1 MMPEVAGNSSPRY
14 SAPTMA
20 RSRATCPLPLTD
32 PRVTQKQ
39 AEHTPLMK
47 QFFAA
52 KANYPD
58 LLLFFR
64 MGDFYELFYDDAR
77 KAARLLDITLTQR
90 GTSGG
95 APIPMAGVPVHAYEG
110 YLARLVALGESVAI
124 CEQIGDPALAKGLV
138 ERKVVRIVT
147 PGTVTDEALLDERRD
162 TLLMAVSRS
171 RNGYGLAW
179 ADLAGGR
186 FLVNEVET
194 DDALEAELARL
205 EPAELLVPDEED
217 WPEFLRQRSGVRRR
231 APWLFDPDSGR
242 RQLLAFFK
250 LHDLSGFGI
259 DDKPRATAAAGALLG
274 YVEETQKQRLPHLT
288 AIAMET
294 ASEAIAMNAATR
306 RHLELDTRVD
316 GDTRNTL
323 LGVLD
328 STVSPMGGRLLRRWL
343 HRPLRLREVLQQRH
357 HAVATLIDH
366 GVDAD
371 LRESFRA
378 LGDIERILTRMALR
392 SARPRDFST
401 LRDGL
406 GMLPAIRAVLAPSTA
421 GATPPR
427 PSPAGAREGALDSPP
442 PTLPDAGTLAPP
454 LAPAGGGRE
463 GVTSARSQ
471 ASALQGTLDSP
482 RLQTL
487 CAELGSHAEISALL
501 ASAIAE
507 QPPLKLSDG
516 GVIAE
521 GFDAELDE
529 LRRLSTNA
537 DQFLIDLE
545 AREREASGIATLK
558 VGYNRVHGYY
568 IEISKGQSDKAP
580 VHYTRRQTL
589 TNAERY
595 ITEELKSF
603 EDKVLSARERS
614 LSREKLLYEGLLD
627 SIGQHLEP
635 LKRCAAALSELD
647 VLACFAERAQAL
659 DWAQPE
665 LETAPCLRIERGR
678 HPVVEAVRE
687 AAFEPND
694 LDLHPQRRM
703 LVITGPNM
711 GGKSTY
717 MRQNAL
723 IVLLAHI
730 GSFVPAARAVIGPI
744 DRILTRIGAGDD
756 LAKGQS
762 TFMVEMAET
771 SYILHHASAHSL
783 VLMDEIGRG
792 TSTYDGLALADAVAR
807 HLAHVNRCYTLF
819 ATHYFELTALA
830 DESVEGGP
838 SGIANVHLD
847 AVEHGE
853 SLVFM
858 HAVKD
863 GPANRSFGLQVAAL
877 AGLPRATVAQARRRL
892 AELEQRGGDSHAAQ
906 MAPQAL
912 DAPQQFG
919 LFAAPNSAALD
930 ALQAIDPDELTPKQ
944 ALEAL
949 YRMKSLL

>member
-1 MMPEVAGNSSPRY
+1 
-14 SAPTMA
+14 
-20 RSRATCPLPLTD
+20 
-32 PRVTQKQ
+32 
-39 AEHTPLMK
+39 MK

-52 KANYPD
+52 KSEYPD

-90 GTSGG
+90 GSSGG

-162 TLLMAVSRS
+162 TLLMAVARGRS
-171 RNGYGLAW
+171 GYGLAW

-186 FLVNEVET
+186 FLVNQVEN
-194 DDALEAELARL
+194 DDALQAELARL
-205 EPAELLVPDEED
+205 EPAELLLPDEEG
-217 WPEFLRQRSGVRRR
+217 WPPLSFSGATRRR
-231 APWLFDPDSGR
+231 APWLFDADSGR
-242 RQLLAFFK
+242 RQLLRFFG

-259 DDKPRATAAAGALLG
+259 EDKPLAVAAAGALLG
-274 YVEETQKQRLPHLT
+274 YVEETQKQQLPHLT
-288 AIAMET
+288 SIAVET
-294 ASEAIAMNAATR
+294 SGDAIAMNAATR

-316 GDTRNTL
+316 GDNRHTL

-328 STVSPMGGRLLRRWL
+328 STITPMGGRLLRRWL
-343 HRPLRLREVLQQRH
+343 HRPLRDRRTLGERH
-357 HAVATLIDH
+357 HAVATLIEH
-366 GVDAD
+366 GGEAG
-371 LRESFRA
+371 LRESFRG
-378 LGDIERILTRMALR
+378 LGDLERILTRVALR
-392 SARPRDFST
+392 SARPRDLST

-406 GMLPAIRAVLAPSTA
+406 AMLPSLRDAL
-421 GATPPR
+421 
-427 PSPAGAREGALDSPP
+427 SP
-442 PTLPDAGTLAPP
+442 
-454 LAPAGGGRE
+454 
-463 GVTSARSQ
+463 
-471 ASALQGTLDSP
+471 LDSP
-482 RLQTL
+482 RLQAL
-487 CAELGSHAEISALL
+487 AAELERHDETAWLL
-501 ASAIAE
+501 ATAVDP
-507 QPPLKLSDG
+507 QPPLKLADG
-516 GVIAE
+516 GAIAD
-521 GFDAELDE
+521 GYDAELDE
-529 LRRLSTNA
+529 LRRLSTHA

-545 AREREASGIATLK
+545 ARERETTGIPTLK

-568 IEISKGQSDKAP
+568 IEISKGQAARAP

-589 TNAERY
+589 TGAERY
-595 ITEELKSF
+595 ITEELKAF

-614 LSREKLLYEGLLD
+614 LARERFLYEALLD
-627 SIGQHLEP
+627 ALNAVLEP

-647 VLACFAERAQAL
+647 VLAALAERAQAL
-659 DWAQPE
+659 DWSRPE
-665 LETAPCLRIERGR
+665 LVEAPCLRIERGR

-687 AAFEPND
+687 EPFEPND
-694 LDLHPQRRM
+694 LDLYVDPEAGNRRM
-703 LVITGPNM
+703 LVVTGPNM

-730 GSFVPAARAVIGPI
+730 GSFVPAARATIGPI

-756 LAKGQS
+756 LARGQS

-771 SYILHHASAHSL
+771 SYILHHATAQSL

-807 HLAHVNRCYTLF
+807 HLATVNRCWTLF

-830 DESVEGGP
+830 NEPGDH
-838 SGIANVHLD
+838 GIANVHLD
-847 AVEHGE
+847 AVEHHDKNGGDT
-853 SLVFM
+853 LVFM

-863 GPANRSFGLQVAAL
+863 GAANRSFGLQVAAL
-877 AGLPRATVAQARRRL
+877 AGLPKTTLQQARRRL
-892 AELEQRGGDSHAAQ
+892 AELEQRGQQTHAAQ
-906 MAPQAL
+906 VSPQAL
-912 DAPQQFG
+912 DAPQQIG
-919 LFAAPNSAALD
+919 LFAAPPSAAQE
-930 ALQAIDPDELTPKQ
+930 ALAALDPDELTPKQ

-949 YRMKSLL
+949 YRLKSLL

>member
-1 MMPEVAGNSSPRY
+1 MSLE
-14 SAPTMA
+14 
-20 RSRATCPLPLTD
+20 
-32 PRVTQKQ
+32 Q
-39 AEHTPLMK
+39 HTPLMR

-52 KANYPD
+52 KAEHPD
-58 LLLFFR
+58 VLLFFR

-90 GTSGG
+90 GNSAGQ
-95 APIPMAGVPVHAYEG
+95 PIPMAGVPYHAAEG

-162 TLLMAVSRS
+162 TLLMAVARGKG
-171 RNGYGLAW
+171 GYGLAW

-186 FLVNEVET
+186 FLVNQVET
-194 DDALEAELARL
+194 EDQLQAELARL
-205 EPAELLVPDEED
+205 EPAELLVPDEEGM
-217 WPEFLRQRSGVRRR
+217 PAMGAGAVRRR
-231 APWLFDPDSGR
+231 APWLFDADSGR
-242 RQLLAFFK
+242 RQLLRFFGV
-250 LHDLSGFGI
+250 HDLTGFGI
-259 DDKPRATAAAGALLG
+259 EDLPLAIAAAGALLG
-274 YVEETQKQRLPHLT
+274 YVEETQKQQLPHLT
-288 AIAMET
+288 SIAVET
-294 ASEAIAMNAATR
+294 SSDAIAMNAATR

-316 GDTRNTL
+316 GDSRHTL

-328 STVSPMGGRLLRRWL
+328 STITPMGGRLLRRWL
-343 HRPLRLREVLQQRH
+343 HRPLRERQVLGQRH
-357 HAVATLIDH
+357 QAVATLIEQ
-366 GVDAD
+366 GADAD
-371 LRESFRA
+371 LRERFRG
-378 LGDIERILTRMALR
+378 LGDLERILTRVALR
-392 SARPRDFST
+392 SARPRDLAT

-406 GMLPAIRAVLAPSTA
+406 ALLPALREQLAP
-421 GATPPR
+421 
-427 PSPAGAREGALDSPP
+427 
-442 PTLPDAGTLAPP
+442 
-454 LAPAGGGRE
+454 
-463 GVTSARSQ
+463 
-471 ASALQGTLDSP
+471 LDSP
-482 RLQTL
+482 RLQAL
-487 CAELGSHAEISALL
+487 AAEMGRHDETAQRL
-501 ASAIAE
+501 AGAIAP
-507 QPPLKLSDG
+507 QPPLKLVDG

-521 GFDAELDE
+521 GHDAELDE
-529 LRRLSTNA
+529 LRRLSTHA
-537 DQFLIDLE
+537 DQFLVELE
-545 AREREASGIATLK
+545 ARERESSGIATLK

-568 IEISKGQSDKAP
+568 IEISKGQADKAP

-589 TNAERY
+589 TGAERY
-595 ITEELKSF
+595 ITEELKQF

-614 LSREKLLYEGLLD
+614 LSREKLLYDALLD
-627 SIGQHLEP
+627 TLNARLEP

-647 VLACFAERAQAL
+647 VLAAFSERAQEL

-665 LETAPCLRIERGR
+665 LDEAPGLRIERGR
-678 HPVVEAVRE
+678 HPVVEAVRKE
-687 AAFEPND
+687 PFEPND
-694 LDLHPQRRM
+694 LVLDEGRRM

-730 GSFVPAARAVIGPI
+730 GSFVPASRAVIGPI

-756 LAKGQS
+756 LARGQS

-771 SYILHHASAHSL
+771 SYILHHATSQSL

-807 HLAHVNRCYTLF
+807 HLAGTNRCYTLF

-830 DESVEGGP
+830 GEPG

-847 AVEHGE
+847 AVEHGDT
-853 SLVFM
+853 LVFM
-858 HAVKD
+858 HAVKEGAAD
-863 GPANRSFGLQVAAL
+863 RSFGLQVAAL
-877 AGLPRATVAQARRRL
+877 AGLPRTTLQQARRRL
-892 AELEQRGGDSHAAQ
+892 AELEQRGRETHASD

-919 LFAAPNSAALD
+919 LFAAAPSAAQE
-930 ALQAIDPDELTPKQ
+930 ALAAIDPDELSPKQ

-949 YRMKSLL
+949 YRLKALL

>member
-1 MMPEVAGNSSPRY
+1 MQTTDSTN
-14 SAPTMA
+14 A
-20 RSRATCPLPLTD
+20 RPA
-32 PRVTQKQ
+32 KGG

-52 KANYPD
+52 KSEYPD

-90 GTSGG
+90 GSSGG

-124 CEQIGDPALAKGLV
+124 CEQIGDPAASKGLV

-162 TLLMAVSRS
+162 TLLMAVART
-171 RNGYGLAW
+171 RQGYGLAW

-217 WPEFLRQRSGVRRR
+217 WPGFLRQRSGVRRR
-231 APWLFDPDSGR
+231 APWLFDADSGR
-242 RQLLAFFK
+242 RQLLSFFK

-288 AIAMET
+288 AIATET
-294 ASEAIAMNAATR
+294 AGEAIAMNAATR

-328 STVSPMGGRLLRRWL
+328 TTVTPMGGRLLRRWL
-343 HRPLRLREVLQQRH
+343 HRPLRLREVLMQRH
-357 HAVATLIDH
+357 HAVATLIDR
-366 GVDAD
+366 GADAE

-378 LGDIERILTRMALR
+378 LGDIERILTRIALR

-406 GMLPAIRAVLAPSTA
+406 AMLPSVADLLAP
-421 GATPPR
+421 
-427 PSPAGAREGALDSPP
+427 
-442 PTLPDAGTLAPP
+442 
-454 LAPAGGGRE
+454 
-463 GVTSARSQ
+463 
-471 ASALQGTLDSP
+471 LDSP
-482 RLQTL
+482 RLAAL
-487 CAELGSHAEISALL
+487 RGELGSHEDTARLL

-529 LRRLSTNA
+529 LRRLSTHA

-545 AREREASGIATLK
+545 AREREASGIPTLK

-568 IEISKGQSDKAP
+568 IEISKGQADKAP

-595 ITEELKSF
+595 ITEELKGF

-614 LSREKLLYEGLLD
+614 LTREKLLYEQLLD
-627 SIGQHLEP
+627 SLGAVLEP

-647 VLACFAERAQAL
+647 VLAAFAERAQAL
-659 DWAQPE
+659 DWSQPE
-665 LETAPCLRIERGR
+665 LETAPCLKIERGR

-687 AAFEPND
+687 QPFEPND
-694 LDLHPQRRM
+694 LDLHPDRRM

-730 GSFVPAARAVIGPI
+730 GSFVPASRAVIGPI

-771 SYILHHASAHSL
+771 SYILHHATSQSL

-807 HLAHVNRCYTLF
+807 HLAYQNRCYTLF

-830 DESVEGGP
+830 DESFEGGP

-877 AGLPRATVAQARRRL
+877 AGLPKTTVAQARRRL
-892 AELEQRGGDSHAAQ
+892 AELEQRGGDSHAASV
-906 MAPQAL
+906 APQAL

-919 LFAAPNSAALD
+919 LFAQASSAAQE
-930 ALQAIDPDELTPKQ
+930 ALAAIEPDELTPKQ

-949 YRMKSLL
+949 YRLKSLL

>member
-1 MMPEVAGNSSPRY
+1 MDGPVPA
-14 SAPTMA
+14 
-20 RSRATCPLPLTD
+20 PLPLPSGANGRPGFTS
-32 PRVTQKQ
+32 PMSKEKS

-52 KANYPD
+52 KSEYPD

-90 GTSGG
+90 GSSGG

-162 TLLMAVSRS
+162 TLLMALSRTKQ
-171 RNGYGLAW
+171 GYGLAW

-205 EPAELLVPDEED
+205 EPAELLVPDEEN
-217 WPEFLRQRSGVRRR
+217 WPDFLRHRTGVRRR
-231 APWLFDPDSGR
+231 APWLFDADSGR
-242 RQLLAFFK
+242 RQLLNFFK

-288 AIAMET
+288 SIAMET
-294 ASEAIAMNAATR
+294 AAEAIAMNAATR

-328 STVSPMGGRLLRRWL
+328 STVTPMGGRLLRRWL
-343 HRPLRLREVLQQRH
+343 HRPLRLREVLVQRH
-357 HAVATLIDH
+357 HAVETLIDR
-366 GVDAD
+366 GSDAD
-371 LRESFRA
+371 IREQFRR
-378 LGDIERILTRMALR
+378 LGDLERILTRVALR

-401 LRDGL
+401 L
-406 GMLPAIRAVLAPSTA
+406 M
-421 GATPPR
+421 
-427 PSPAGAREGALDSPP
+427 
-442 PTLPDAGTLAPP
+442 
-454 LAPAGGGRE
+454 
-463 GVTSARSQ
+463 
-471 ASALQGTLDSP
+471 
-482 RLQTL
+482 
-487 CAELGSHAEISALL
+487 
-501 ASAIAE
+501 
-507 QPPLKLSDG
+507 PPLKLSDG
-516 GVIAE
+516 GVLAD
-521 GFDAELDE
+521 GFDEELDE
-529 LRRLSTNA
+529 LRRLSTHA
-537 DQFLIDLE
+537 DQFLVDLE
-545 AREREASGIATLK
+545 LRERESSGIPTLK

-568 IEISKGQSDKAP
+568 IEISKGQSDRAP

-595 ITEELKSF
+595 ITEELKAF
-603 EDKVLSARERS
+603 EDKVLSARDRS
-614 LSREKLLYEGLLD
+614 LSREKYLYEQLLD
-627 SIGQHLEP
+627 TLGEQLEP
-635 LKRCAAALSELD
+635 LKQCAAALSELD
-647 VLACFAERAQAL
+647 VLAAFAERAQAL
-659 DWAQPE
+659 DWSRPE
-665 LETAPCLRIERGR
+665 LETAPCLKIERGR

-687 AAFEPND
+687 QPFEPND
-694 LDLHPQRRM
+694 LDLHPDRRM

-730 GSFVPAARAVIGPI
+730 GSFVPASRALIGPI

-756 LAKGQS
+756 LARGQS

-771 SYILHHASAHSL
+771 SYILHHATAHSL

-807 HLAHVNRCYTLF
+807 HLAYQNRCYTLF

-830 DESVEGGP
+830 DEQHEGGR

-853 SLVFM
+853 ALVFM

-892 AELEQRGGDSHAAQ
+892 AELEQRGGESHAAEL
-906 MAPQAL
+906 APQAL

-919 LFAAPNSAALD
+919 LFAAPSNKAQEAL
-930 ALQAIDPDELTPKQ
+930 AAIDPDELTPKQ

-949 YRMKSLL
+949 YRLKALL